1 MNEERE
7 GLSKKEMNNKKEDA
21 KEKKNNREARRKR
34 TWRCIHTRWECYSL
48 ISLVHEV
55 VLKNTVGWNH

>member
-21 KEKKNNREARRKR
+21 KEKKHNREARRKR
-34 TWRCIHTRWECYSL
+34 TWRVRPHAL
-48 ISLVHEV
+48 G
-55 VLKNTVGWNH
+55 VLFTDFFGT